1 MNRFTVAALL
11 GLGLLPALASAQSLE
26 EKKYRKEQEAYLKS
40 ESTDSMNEK
49 CGTKIEVTI
58 DWSKFKL
65 DEIKSKNVSTYG
77 YCQPSVNTVRSLCDD
92 ADAKPEVVKKVK
104 KIVCKYGGPGKR
116 ALTLKGGTLEWT
128 IDWDA
133 ANNDDYVKE
142 FLMKNL

>member
-1 MNRFTVAALL
+1 MNRFIIASLL
-11 GLGLLPALASAQSLE
+11 TLGFLPALASAQSLE
-26 EKKYRKEQEAYLKS
+26 EKKYRKEQEGYLKEKS
-40 ESTDSMNEK
+40 SDPMNEK
-49 CGTKIEVTI
+49 CGTKIDVSI

-77 YCQPSVNTVRSLCDD
+77 YCETAANVIWHLCDD

-116 ALTLKGGTLEWT
+116 GMTLKGGTLEWI

-133 ANNDDYVKE
+133 ANADDYVKE